1 MLNPSDVYVE
11 GGSSDLLVCW
21 TDQVT
26 KYDAS
31 SFYNFEQ
38 DNLPLHDLDE
48 RTHLLWERL
57 GHPTSSIT
65 GMSFIVSGDATSACS
80 PQYFTTLQ
88 SCLEALPEV
97 INYPTLVEV
106 ASFGNLGDLEL
117 SNKVFG
123 PNGSLE
129 IVNRN
134 SAFAGSVDLSNEPM
148 SLDQVD
154 TGFSNFSLVSAVSS
168 LYDASAPSI
177 TFDLFN
183 SFLYSNGQ
191 FIASGASTDR
201 HKDLRYSL
209 ENQYVFT
216 RRVGRDQLGVLTASL
231 SSTVS
236 SFDNTAFDKASS
248 GLLFDRY
255 DETYRS
261 AGGESMDNFDASTV
275 NEIDG
280 TAIFPPTSL
289 TDGTDANDIVAAS
302 VYLNHLNSIKVSNC
316 NGPVYI
322 RNFTVDGQKSKEKG
336 IEILNSTVNLERC
349 SASRC
354 TKAGL
359 YAVNSDVKLLRG
371 FVSFRNYGFTDGSRV
386 GQDYNHKRESYD
398 VLDDYGAGIYAENS
412 TIDFQNTYAR
422 DIEKSSQASS
432 LVYTDSNY
440 TGDLPA
446 PSQENLYC
454 LSRNDIGLHAINSDI
469 VGGRTELNG
478 SATVSWQDAVQI
490 FSELNTE
497 SGAKLQNCSLNVA
510 GRFTLYGNYFGL
522 DAVNSDVSFDYFK
535 AYGNQKDGIRLD
547 SCDFTYNNHVYSG
560 YLGGA
565 LYDTARDDYLQHQV
579 TLLNNGTAITANN
592 SVIAPVY
599 TSSMPSLYESFMVS
613 ATHGVYHQ
621 GVNEVT
627 THDIKPNIELNSSKL
642 DAIHASVYPLANGN
656 VAESCL
662 GEAISAKNGSRVSL
676 KGSKEFANKIIGAND
691 GTAQHRRAGIYA
703 TDNSTVDIQGPTV
716 VAQFGVDVLVDNN
729 SQLNITP
736 HRDDDG
742 TTLASS
748 FSLDDPDN
756 HTIVELHSTR
766 ACVVAD
772 NGSVLNF
779 QDLGSYHDLWP
790 VGTYGGALDLT
801 RNDYLK
807 GGEAGTTDYVSSVSA
822 GSLHFYPN
830 AFLDES
836 TVPSKP
842 DVTALNSK
850 NRNFLNTGSYTPQP
864 RFYLY
869 DVPIAESDKLAT
881 AAAGGVS
888 GLTTGGMCVRALNQS
903 KVNVV
908 NVHFPT
914 GHNQMSSVIYDFDGI
929 DGLEAACT
937 RPPIWNIADGSI
949 LKASYLS
956 VSGKH
961 PQDAGYVGPSGNWYS
976 ASEAP
981 DVTPDTSSL
990 SVLDYFGPD
999 EDGQNIFGQSTAKN
1013 YGPFRLYF
1021 STDPLANY
1029 LVDPDTIVS
1038 GYVPQVFAQG
1048 YNFSGNL
1055 SAPGTVSGE
1064 YTKAIFSP
1072 TYYDTSDTGFHYAS
1086 AMVHSP
1092 KTVKAVLDD
1101 SAMNTFANAKHNTV
1115 NKSGL
1120 ANVVTR
1126 YEPFDTGFGGDSTSN
1141 KDSGKGVASVNNF
1154 NLRKLN

>member
-21 TDQVT
+21 TDKVT

-65 GMSFIVSGDATSACS
+65 GMSFIVSGDATTACN
-80 PQYFTTLQ
+80 PQYFTTLE
-88 SCLEALPEV
+88 SCLEAMPEV
-97 INYPTLVEV
+97 INYPILIEV

-134 SAFAGSVDLSNEPM
+134 SAFAGSVDLSNKPM
-148 SLDQVD
+148 SLDQID
-154 TGFSNFSLVSAVSS
+154 TDFSQFALASSVSS
-168 LYDASAPSI
+168 TYDASSPSI

-191 FIASGASTDR
+191 FIASGANTVR

-209 ENQYVFT
+209 ENQYAFT
-216 RRVGRDQLGVLTASL
+216 RRVGRDQIGVLTASL

-236 SFDNTAFDKASS
+236 SFDNTAFNKASS

-261 AGGESMDNFDASTV
+261 TGGESMNSFDASTV

-280 TAIFPPTSL
+280 TAVFPPTSL
-289 TDGTDANDIVAAS
+289 ANGADVHDVVAAS
-302 VYLNHLNSIKVSNC
+302 LYLNHLNSIKVSNC
-316 NGPVYI
+316 NGPIYI

-336 IEILNSTVNLERC
+336 IEISNSTVNLERC

-371 FVSFRNYGFTDGSRV
+371 FVAFRNYGFTDGSRV
-386 GQDYNHKRESYD
+386 GKNYAHKRESYE
-398 VLDDYGAGIYAENS
+398 VLNDYGAGIYAENS

-432 LVYTDSNY
+432 LVYTAANY
-440 TGDLPA
+440 TGNLPV

-454 LSRNDIGLHAINSDI
+454 LSRNDIGIHAVNSDI

-478 SATVSWQDAVQI
+478 SATTSWQDAVQI

-497 SGAKLQNCSLNVA
+497 SGAKLHNCSLNVA
-510 GRFTLYGNYFGL
+510 GRFALYGNYFGL

-547 SCDFTYNNHVYSG
+547 GCAFTYNNHVYSG

-592 SVIAPVY
+592 SVIGPVY

-613 ATHGVYHQ
+613 ATHGVYRQ
-621 GVNEVT
+621 
-627 THDIKPNIELNSSKL
+627 DINGGAIHNVKPNIELNSSKL
-642 DAIHASVYPLANGN
+642 DAVHASVYPLANGN
-656 VAESCL
+656 VTESCL

-676 KGSKEFANKIIGAND
+676 RGSKEFANKIIGAND

-716 VAQFGVDVLVDNN
+716 VAQFGVDLLVDNN

-736 HRDDDG
+736 HKDDEG
-742 TTLASS
+742 VTLASS
-748 FSLDDPDN
+748 FSLEDPDN

-807 GGEAGTTDYVSSVSA
+807 GGQAGTTAYVSSVSA

-836 TVPSKP
+836 TIPSKP
-842 DVTALNSK
+842 NVTRLN
-850 NRNFLNTGSYTPQP
+850 NEDRNFANDGNYTPQP
-864 RFYLY
+864 RYYLY
-869 DVPIAESDKLAT
+869 DVPEAESTKLQT
-881 AAAGGVS
+881 AAGGGVS
-888 GLTTGGMCVRALNQS
+888 GLTTGGMCVRVLNQS

-937 RPPIWNIADGSI
+937 RPPIWNIADDSI

-961 PQDAGYVGPSGNWYS
+961 PQDAGYVGPSGNWFS

-981 DVTPDTSSL
+981 ISTPDTSSL
-990 SVLDYFGPD
+990 SVLDYYGPD
-999 EDGQNIFGQSTAKN
+999 EDGQNIYGKSTAKN

-1021 STDPLANY
+1021 SVDPLANSI
-1029 LVDPDTIVS
+1029 VDPDQVLS
-1038 GYVPQVFAQG
+1038 GYATQVFAQG
-1048 YNFSGNL
+1048 YNFSGAL
-1055 SAPGTVSGE
+1055 SAPGSVSSE
-1064 YTKAIFSP
+1064 YTKAIFEKE
-1072 TYYDTSDTGFHYAS
+1072 YYVTSDAGFYYAS
-1086 AMVHSP
+1086 LWFIVP
-1092 KTVKAVLDD
+1092 KL
-1101 SAMNTFANAKHNTV
+1101 
-1115 NKSGL
+1115 
-1120 ANVVTR
+1120 
-1126 YEPFDTGFGGDSTSN
+1126 
-1141 KDSGKGVASVNNF
+1141 
-1154 NLRKLN
+1154 